1 MVEGRM
7 LQTPLCFL
15 ELHYRIWPPK
25 KKYFHG
31 CIIKTA
37 RTSVIII
44 ACLDCIKVKS
54 QLEEQWFGESSEFK
68 ILTLWN
74 AHSVARHRVLLGTR
88 TSPLSPLLKWEWLL
102 EELFLSLATKKYKSN
117 VKHKLNHFTS
127 KEVATFTTVFQVMTR
142 NSRNQKR
149 NWWKR
154 LSDLM
159 AIMSSVGKKRHS
171 SSNSRWSRRILT
183 PAARPSW
190 WCNWLPT
197 AAMALPGCNRC
208 SSTTIATIRRFKAW
222 WTSKRNLCNWIV
234 LVSTRKLT
242 NQWRRRL
249 LQGTRRLTRMAA
261 MLLSP
266 KPCNREETWWRPSRL
281 RRSGRV
287 QSTLYS
293 NKILGRIC
301 WSAISWRKLGN
312 GHRGSLPLRGRS
324 QISLIQWDCKGLRTA
339 REKKI
344 WGRRPKE
351 TEGGWTTK
359 RISLWATWHPCT
371 WSWVKKIQIYQT
383 KPAIKA
389 QVLNISWRGFTASTQ
404 TNFSNLITQ
413 KCTQNTRS
421 KIQMRKTTRP
431 RR

>member
-1 MVEGRM
+1 
-7 LQTPLCFL
+7 
-15 ELHYRIWPPK
+15 
-25 KKYFHG
+25 
-31 CIIKTA
+31 
-37 RTSVIII
+37 
-44 ACLDCIKVKS
+44 
-54 QLEEQWFGESSEFK
+54 
-68 ILTLWN
+68 
-74 AHSVARHRVLLGTR
+74 
-88 TSPLSPLLKWEWLL
+88 
-102 EELFLSLATKKYKSN
+102 
-117 VKHKLNHFTS
+117 
-127 KEVATFTTVFQVMTR
+127 
-142 NSRNQKR
+142 
-149 NWWKR
+149 
-154 LSDLM
+154 M

-344 WGRRPKE
+344 WSRRPKE

-371 WSWVKKIQIYQT
+371 WSWVKKIQICQT

-389 QVLNISWRGFTASTQ
+389 RVLNISWRGFTASTQ
-404 TNFSNLITQ
+404 TSFSNLTTQ
-413 KCTQNTRS
+413 KCTQNTKS
-421 KIQMRKTTRP
+421 KIQMRKTTKP